1 MTEARGMSFAKH
13 SGRVVVTCFRPF
25 TILLVLAGIL
35 KTEVD
40 SSHDVASSISQG
52 QALYVPLNF

>member
-1 MTEARGMSFAKH
+1 MSFAKH

-40 SSHDVASSISQG
+40 SSHDVVLFPKAKHCT
-52 QALYVPLNF
+52 YH